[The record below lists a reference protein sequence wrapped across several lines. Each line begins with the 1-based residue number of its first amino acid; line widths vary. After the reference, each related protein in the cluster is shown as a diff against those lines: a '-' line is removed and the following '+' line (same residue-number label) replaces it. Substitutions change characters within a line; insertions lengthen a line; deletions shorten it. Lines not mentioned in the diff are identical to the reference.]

1 MTATHSRQHLVNV
14 YHHFEEFTEGR
25 EFVRNYFGK
34 LAGLN
39 VLDAGCG
46 SASWLFDLSACQV
59 TGIDV
64 SSKQLDRNSLLKA
77 KICADLHVYENE
89 SWINSFDLIL
99 CLDVLEH
106 LKNPALVIEKF
117 MSWMKPDGRIV
128 LAYPNPQSLKGRVTK
143 YSPHIIHKLFYK
155 ISLGT
160 PLSAERDDKGPFNT
174 FLGRDIELLKLI
186 TLLEAHS
193 FKVDLLLSIESYQ
206 NKLIK
211 RYLSTGLV
219 NYLNKLLMR
228 ELRAYLD
235 TSATDFILVAS
246 KRAFDI
252 TEQS

>member
-1 MTATHSRQHLVNV
+1 MTATHSLQKIANL

-34 LAGLN
+34 LVGLE

-46 SASWLFDLSACQV
+46 SASWLLDLSACNV
-59 TGIDV
+59 TGVDV
-64 SSKQLDRNSLLKA
+64 SLKQLERNSLLKV
-77 KICADLHVYENE
+77 KICGDLQVYENE

-106 LKNPALVIEKF
+106 LRNPAPVIEKF
-117 MSWMKPDGRIV
+117 MSWVKPDGRIV

-160 PLSAERDDKGPFNT
+160 PLTASRDDKGPFNT

-186 TLLEAHS
+186 SLLEAHA
-193 FKVDLLLSIESYQ
+193 FKVDILLSIESYQ

-211 RYLSTGLV
+211 RYLSTVLV
-219 NYLNKLLMR
+219 NRLNKLL
-228 ELRAYLD
+228 LRDMKDYLN

-246 KRAFDI
+246 QRAFDI
-252 TEQS
+252 TERS

>member
-1 MTATHSRQHLVNV
+1 MTATRSLQKIVNL

-25 EFVRNYFGK
+25 EFVRSYFGE

-46 SASWLFDLSACQV
+46 SASWLFDLSDCHV

-64 SSKQLDRNSLLKA
+64 SLKQLDRNSLLA
-77 KICADLHVYENE
+77 VKICEDLHVYENE

-106 LKNPALVIEKF
+106 LRDPALVIKKF

-143 YSPHIIHKLFYK
+143 FSPHIIHKLFYK
-155 ISLGT
+155 VSIGT
-160 PLSAERDDKGPFNT
+160 PLSDDQDDKGPFNT
-174 FLGRDIELLKLI
+174 FMGSDIELFKLI

-211 RYLSTGLV
+211 RYLSTALV
-219 NYLNKLLMR
+219 NRLNKLLLR
-228 ELRAYLD
+228 ELRDHLN

-246 KRAFDI
+246 KCA
-252 TEQS
+252 TT

>member
-1 MTATHSRQHLVNV
+1 MTTITRSLQNIVNL
-14 YHHFEEFTEGR
+14 YRHFEEFTEGR
-25 EFVRNYFGK
+25 EFVRNYFGN

-46 SASWLFDLSACQV
+46 SASWLFDLSACHV

-64 SSKQLDRNSLLKA
+64 SLKQLDRNSLLKV
-77 KICADLHVYENE
+77 KICADLQVYENE

-106 LKNPALVIEKF
+106 LKHPAPVMEKF
-117 MSWMKPDGRIV
+117 MSWVKPDGRIV

-143 YSPHIIHKLFYK
+143 YSPHIIHQLFYK

-160 PLSAERDDKGPFNT
+160 PLSAGRADKGPFNT
-174 FLGRDIELLKLI
+174 FMGSDIELLKLVS
-186 TLLEAHS
+186 LLEENS
-193 FKVDLLLSIESYQ
+193 FKVDLLISIESYQ

-219 NYLNKLLMR
+219 DQLNKLFLR

-235 TSATDFILVAS
+235 SSATDFMIVAS
-246 KRAFDI
+246 KCALI
-252 TEQS
+252 